1 LSHLFFEKKV
11 KKVLIHLSTNTKN
24 YTPYKFRGDKME
36 EIIENQDREKVIE
49 LADYYLD
56 KYLEAFEELA

>member
-1 LSHLFFEKKV
+1 MYFLL
-11 KKVLIHLSTNTKN
+11 L
-24 YTPYKFRGDKME
+24 YFRGNKME